1 MGRAPFFFHL
11 SLAALFSFS
20 FPSARAQDSRLEPC
34 MNALK
39 AGNLGEALALLGKG
53 PRPKGVQALEAA
65 RRLVELSTGGGRA
78 RGEARKGLEAAV
90 KILQGAIPSTLKH
103 EKAAL
108 AFKAAFELGSLIL
121 SGRPDPHSPGQVAAL
136 TALQEAH
143 RHALALPGMEG
154 KEALKKVDLLLLP
167 LCRKMGHTMEV
178 ARFSRELLGL
188 SLSARERRNTRDA
201 LGEALLALNRPKE
214 AFTYLKDKVREHPSD
229 PELIYP
235 VAKGLYR
242 SSPRTTLELLLPV
255 LGKDPDRREEKTWR
269 ACLDLF
275 YRTFRVLP
283 KKKPPLY
290 DLIRQHRILLPLP
303 RIWGHA
309 SWRPGFRAYRKEGT
323 HPGKVYEGK
332 IKIQAMIP
340 FSKGWYPTHTPPPEL
355 SRWRNAALVL
365 RKGKKGPV
373 IVLYWFGPD
382 LFYWYGTTPRR
393 SGVTGKGARGDSKG
407 GIASLVSKL
416 CYGPGARKRGLRFK
430 PVTPLPYSL
439 GIPSGVTKKAWIRGR
454 TIFQENFFSVGQVTA
469 EVLLRVERKDAKL
482 LGPELRWCM
491 KNLRMVRRR

>member
-1 MGRAPFFFHL
+1 MGRGPNFFPL
-11 SLAALFSFS
+11 SLAALFFFS
-20 FPSARAQDSRLEPC
+20 FPAVRSQDGRLAPL
-34 MNALK
+34 MSALK
-39 AGNLGEALALLGKG
+39 AGDLGEALALLEKG

-65 RRLVELSTGGGRA
+65 RRLVDLSTGKVRA
-78 RGEARKGLEAAV
+78 RGEARKGLEGAV

-108 AFKAAFELGSLIL
+108 AFKAAFELGKLIL
-121 SGRPDPHSPGQVAAL
+121 SGRPVPHSPDQVAAL

-154 KEALKKVDLLLLP
+154 REALKKVDLLLLP

-178 ARFSRELLGL
+178 ARYARELLGL
-188 SLSARERRNTRDA
+188 SLSTRERRGVRDA

-214 AFTYLKDKVREHPSD
+214 AYTYLKDKIREHPTD
-229 PELIYP
+229 PELIFP
-235 VAKGLYR
+235 VAKGLFR
-242 SSPRTTLELLLPV
+242 SSPQTTLELLLPV
-255 LGKDPDRREEKTWR
+255 LGKDPDRRVEKTWT

-275 YRTFRVLP
+275 YRAFRVLP

-332 IKIQAMIP
+332 MKIQVMVP

-373 IVLYWFGPD
+373 LVLYWFGPD

-393 SGVTGKGARGDSKG
+393 SGVTGKGALGDSKG

-454 TIFQENFFSVGQVTA
+454 TIFQENFFSLGQVTA
-469 EVLLRVERKDAKL
+469 EVLLRVEKKDAKL
-482 LGPELRWCM
+482 LGPELRWC
-491 KNLRMVRRR
+491 LRNIRILRR